1 MKLGLTFLVLSGLSE
16 AQTKKRGGKFKKNKQ
31 QKEEAARLKRE
42 IKAFVLGQCVTV
54 APSKRVDCG
63 SGL

>member
-31 QKEEAARLKRE
+31 KKEEAARLKRE
-42 IKAFVLGQCVTV
+42 IE
-54 APSKRVDCG
+54 RE
-63 SGL
+63 